1 MNQMVDPCG
10 GGRMCPKR
18 RNRRAFPARPVTAL
32 ALVLSAL
39 SPAAATAQNGSGPSM
54 GEAPTR
60 LAWFVPLIGGSWQAE
75 GEVPGAGAY
84 TAERQYAWSL
94 DSTYV
99 RVTQTMH
106 FESGPSI
113 EEHAMMGWDPVD
125 QRIHVWSFAS
135 DGSYSDGYE
144 VAGQDP
150 RRWTAEGRTFGG
162 RGGEW
167 RITTFIYDANAFS
180 VLIEVRSGRVFESAL
195 TMAFR
200 RRD

>member
-1 MNQMVDPCG
+1 MLRAIIAIVVGSSVGMV
-10 GGRMCPKR
+10 
-18 RNRRAFPARPVTAL
+18 AHSTVA
-32 ALVLSAL
+32 
-39 SPAAATAQNGSGPSM
+39 AQNGNGAAM
-54 GEAPTR
+54 GEAPSR
-60 LAWFVPLIGGSWQAE
+60 LAWFVPLIGGTWHAD

-84 TAERQYAWSL
+84 TAERRYEWSL

-99 RVTQTMH
+99 RVTQTMQ
-106 FESGPSI
+106 FENGPRI

-144 VAGQDP
+144 VDGEDP

-167 RITTFIYDANAFS
+167 RITTFVYDPDAFS
-180 VLIEVRSGRVFESAL
+180 VLIEVRAGQEYQSAL
-195 TMAFR
+195 TIAFHR
-200 RRD
+200 QD